1 MLIYQDTFKSYP
13 RSATFTHS
21 SFWSRVLTAKKTAQN
36 QVRFMYVVMKRN
48 YIHVG
53 ISQLEGRSRDAQIVC
68 EQGGRS
74 CAMGLHRKVWTRTN
88 ILSPTYATLSQYQDL
103 SQFTFFWNTLGKKVP
118 FLAIQDSSITDIVC
132 LSVGPLEP
140 TNNQSLI
147 WLQWLKRQRFRLRF
161 RLKAI

>member
-1 MLIYQDTFKSYP
+1 MD
-13 RSATFTHS
+13 
-21 SFWSRVLTAKKTAQN
+21 
-36 QVRFMYVVMKRN
+36 VVMKRN

-103 SQFTFFWNTLGKKVP
+103 WQFTFFFKDFGQKSAFFSYPGQL
-118 FLAIQDSSITDIVC
+118 
-132 LSVGPLEP
+132 
-140 TNNQSLI
+140 NN
-147 WLQWLKRQRFRLRF
+147 
-161 RLKAI
+161 